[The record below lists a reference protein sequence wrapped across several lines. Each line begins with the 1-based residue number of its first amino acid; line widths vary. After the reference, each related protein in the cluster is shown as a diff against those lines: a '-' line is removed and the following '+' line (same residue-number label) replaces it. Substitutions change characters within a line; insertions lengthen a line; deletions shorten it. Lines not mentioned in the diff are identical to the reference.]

1 MHQNISVKAW
11 DGIFGTERH
20 SVNAFGAATIAD
32 GEKDSLPEKGNYRSH
47 GRAELL
53 TVLIAMS
60 ALPQDQLSKIE
71 RIERALVLLAYFIE
85 LDGDVHLPMY
95 EKFEAELEE
104 LKQKQATRERAR
116 HRLAAYKEAGALKL
130 IR

>member
-1 MHQNISVKAW
+1 LST
-11 DGIFGTERH
+11 G
-20 SVNAFGAATIAD
+20 SNAFGTATIAE
-32 GEKDSLPEKGNYRSH
+32 GEKGRLAGEGNYQSY

-60 ALPQDQLSKIE
+60 APPQDQLSNIE
-71 RIERALVLLAYFIE
+71 RIERALVLPAYFIE

-104 LKQKQATRERAR
+104 LKQKQAPRERAR
-116 HRLAAYKEAGALKL
+116 HRLAAYKDAGALKL